1 MMIRNVRNLALA
13 TLSSIATLTGGNAYA
28 DECKPAHVFE
38 TIKPGVLVVAAYE
51 FPPYS
56 FTGPDK
62 SLTGVD
68 GEVVKLIAQKECL
81 KVEPLMMDPAATI
94 QYVVTKRADVA
105 IGDWYRTAER
115 ARIMGLSAPL
125 YLDQMGLIS
134 KAGYT
139 KVEEIKARKV
149 GTVQGSMWVKNL
161 QDVVG
166 ANLKSYPNPVA
177 MAQDLSAGRIEVAV
191 DSYAVGRTA
200 QAKGSYQGAKIEVA
214 EPDERIRATIQ
225 AGQATLPHD
234 KANTGLRD
242 AMNADIEDLRK
253 TGKIADILTKFGLD
267 AGAANVGE
275 PRLIE

>member
-1 MMIRNVRNLALA
+1 MIRNIRTLALV
-13 TLSSIATLTGGNAYA
+13 TLSSIATLSGSNAYA
-28 DECKPAHVFE
+28 DECKPAHIFE
-38 TIKPGVLVVAAYE
+38 TIKPGVLLVAAYE
-51 FPPYS
+51 FPPYT

-68 GEVVKLIAQKECL
+68 GEIVKLIAQKECL
-81 KVEPLMMDPAATI
+81 KLEPLMMDPAATI

-115 ARIMGLSAPL
+115 AKIMGLSAPL
-125 YLDQMGLIS
+125 YLDQMGFMS

-139 KVEEIKARKV
+139 KVEEVKDKKV

-161 QDVVG
+161 QEVVG
-166 ANLKSYPNPVA
+166 ANLKIYPNPVA

-200 QAKGSYQGAKIEVA
+200 QAKGSYQGAKIEIA

-242 AMNADIEDLRK
+242 AINADIEELRR
-253 TGKIADILTKFGLD
+253 TGTIADILTRFGLD
-267 AGAANVGE
+267 VGAADVGAS
-275 PRLIE
+275 RLIE